1 MKWICFIILLM
12 FCVGCDTAANE
23 ESRVKNKAYYQIR
36 ADLDEQAARLCLEKG
51 GIPQRSNWD
60 GKVYDCKLIK

>member
-1 MKWICFIILLM
+1 MKLIMLIMVLVCF
-12 FCVGCDTAANE
+12 GCDTAANE
-23 ESRVKNKAYYQIR
+23 ESRAKNEAYYQLR

-51 GIPQRSNWD
+51 GIPQRSDWD